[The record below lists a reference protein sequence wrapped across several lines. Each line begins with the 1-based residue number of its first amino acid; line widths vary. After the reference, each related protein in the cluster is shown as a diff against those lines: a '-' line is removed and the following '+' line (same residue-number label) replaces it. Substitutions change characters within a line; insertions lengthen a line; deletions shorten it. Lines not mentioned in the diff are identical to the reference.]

1 MRKSNNCAVRSES
14 ATKGANSP
22 KSLELRNL
30 CIANG
35 DRILLEGVGF
45 EIVAGQTTA
54 LIGASGSGKSLS
66 ALALQGIIARNL
78 RRISGEVLLDGR
90 VLNEREIAQGRGK
103 LYSSILQNPRTC
115 FNPLLSLKSHIKESL
130 NALGREYVSDE
141 VESALRE
148 VGLESS
154 ALFHYPH
161 ELSGGMLQRAMIAI
175 SLLSG
180 ARYIIADEA
189 TTDLDMVVER
199 RILELLKRLQKAR
212 GLGVLLISHDKKVV
226 EFMSDRVCRIER
238 GRMCGSGG
246 NLSAG
251 IHLAN
256 PSAPLHCGAHL
267 SAPHSQ
273 GEAIYQSNTSHT
285 SIVAGDGGQNLQKN
299 TISCH
304 TEALAE
310 VSQKSKSSEASLE
323 SEDSLESKHG
333 TDFLEAKNKRYF
345 TNTQYDEIICCNSG
359 NKESETANG
368 NKGDGNNT
376 HSSPSVRGLHSSPSL
391 AEGVRG
397 WVKSCDNKQNALI
410 AHNVSKS
417 FSRYTLFGKREK
429 RVLSSVSLRVGE
441 RERVALLGKSGSGK
455 STLAKILSGLEGV
468 DFMPNTPKNDSAKS
482 AKSSAKCEAKTHGL
496 HNEDSEFKAD
506 FGGVAR
512 EFRQNFGK
520 EFSGGLSADCCAGL
534 GGEFSADLRGGV
546 YLNGKEIWHTK
557 PRFARTKNTGRK
569 NTGLENA
576 SVKNAWIENP
586 KNLLA
591 KIFSPINAST
601 NNADKSEQSN
611 AINLSNLAQRR
622 EFYKQVQILFQD
634 PIGSLNPRLKLR
646 ESLCV
651 PLRYLLGLQD
661 RQAQESRILPL
672 LARLGLDE
680 GLLEAYPAM
689 LSGGQAARFCLAR
702 ALLARPKYIIL
713 DESTSSLDE
722 RVEGEILALLKELQ
736 EEEGLGV
743 LLITH
748 SARLA
753 RKFCEKIYIMECGE
767 IIEEVH
773 SSGAFRSDFGAQ
785 LDRLSGFV

>member
-1 MRKSNNCAVRSES
+1 MRKSNSCAAPQSRSQSEG
-14 ATKGANSP
+14 ATKGVNP
-22 KSLELRNL
+22 PQSLALRNL

-54 LIGASGSGKSLS
+54 LMGASGSGKSLS

-78 RRISGEVLLDGR
+78 RLVSGEVLLNGR

-130 NALGREYVSDE
+130 DALGKGYMGDE

-154 ALFHYPH
+154 ALAHYPH

-180 ARYIIADEA
+180 ARFLIADEA

-199 RILELLKRLQKAR
+199 KILELLKGLQKAR
-212 GLGVLLISHDKKVV
+212 GLGVLLISHDRRVV
-226 EFMSDRVCRIER
+226 EFMADRVYEMRSNSSL
-238 GRMCGSGG
+238 GSGG
-246 NLSAG
+246 NLPAG
-251 IHLAN
+251 IHLSDCN
-256 PSAPLHCGAHL
+256 LSSGDSFEKSHCPASL
-267 SAPHSQ
+267 DEREMFYLRSQ
-273 GEAIYQSNTSHT
+273 GNEISQSNTANI
-285 SIVAGDGGQNLQKN
+285 SIVGGC
-299 TISCH
+299 CH
-304 TEALAE
+304 LKQSE
-310 VSQKSKSSEASLE
+310 VSQKNKPSEASLE
-323 SEDSLESKHG
+323 SEDSLSG
-333 TDFLEAKNKRYF
+333 KNKRYF
-345 TNTQYDEIICCNSG
+345 ANAQYDKMG
-359 NKESETANG
+359 K
-368 NKGDGNNT
+368 NNAY
-376 HSSPSVRGLHSSPSL
+376 SPSL

-397 WVKSCDNKQNALI
+397 WVESCDNKQNALI

-429 RVLSSVSLRVGE
+429 RVLRSVSLRVGE

-468 DFMPNTPKNDSAKS
+468 DFMPNTPKNDSANS
-482 AKSSAKCEAKTHGL
+482 AKSSANSCAKTHGL
-496 HNEDSEFKAD
+496 HREDSEFKAD

-512 EFRQNFGK
+512 EFGK
-520 EFSGGLSADCCAGL
+520 EFSSGLSAEL
-534 GGEFSADLRGGV
+534 GGKFSADLCSGV

-557 PRFARTKNTGRK
+557 PRFARVKNAGAK
-569 NTGLENA
+569 NAGVKK
-576 SVKNAWIENP
+576 SSKKNAWIENP
-586 KNLLA
+586 KNLWA
-591 KIFSPINAST
+591 KIFSAINAST
-601 NNADKSEQSN
+601 NNADKRGQGN
-611 AINLSNLAQRR
+611 ALCLSNLAQRR

-661 RQAQESRILPL
+661 KQAQESRILPL

-680 GLLEAYPAM
+680 GLLDAYPAM

-753 RKFCEKIYIMECGE
+753 RKFCEKIYIMERGE

-773 SSGAFRSDFGAQ
+773 RGEAFRSDFGAQ

>member
-1 MRKSNNCAVRSES
+1 MRKSHNCVGQNVGRSES
-14 ATKGANSP
+14 ATKGVNPP
-22 KSLELRNL
+22 KSLALRNL

-35 DRILLEGVGF
+35 DRILLDGVGF
-45 EIVAGQTTA
+45 EIVAGETTA
-54 LIGASGSGKSLS
+54 LMGASGSGKSLS

-78 RRISGEVLLDGR
+78 RLLSGEVLLNGR

-115 FNPLLSLKSHIKESL
+115 FNPLLSLKSHIKETL
-130 NALGREYVSDE
+130 NALGKGYASDE
-141 VESALRE
+141 VECALSE

-154 ALFHYPH
+154 ALTHYPH

-180 ARYIIADEA
+180 VRFIIADEA

-212 GLGVLLISHDKKVV
+212 GLGVLLISHDRRVV

-238 GRMCGSGG
+238 G
-246 NLSAG
+246 
-251 IHLAN
+251 I
-256 PSAPLHCGAHL
+256 
-267 SAPHSQ
+267 
-273 GEAIYQSNTSHT
+273 
-285 SIVAGDGGQNLQKN
+285 
-299 TISCH
+299 CH

-310 VSQKSKSSEASLE
+310 VSKKSKPNKAHLE
-323 SEDSLESKHG
+323 SGDSLESRHG
-333 TDFLEAKNKRYF
+333 RDSLEAKNKRYF
-345 TNTQYDEIICCNSG
+345 AFAQYDKTTCSSE
-359 NKESETANG
+359 NKGGETANK
-368 NKGDGNNT
+368 NKGGKNNE
-376 HSSPSVRGLHSSPSL
+376 HSPSFARKSPFSLSPAEFPLSPSPSDEIV

-397 WVKSCDNKQNALI
+397 WVESYDNKQNALI

-417 FSRYTLFGKREK
+417 FSRYTLFGRKQK
-429 RVLSSVSLRVGE
+429 RVLKSVSLRVGE

-468 DFMPNTPKNDSAKS
+468 DFMPNTPKNDSANS
-482 AKSSAKCEAKTHGL
+482 AKSSAKLYTKTHGL
-496 HNEDSEFKAD
+496 HREDSEFKAD
-506 FGGVAR
+506 FSR
-512 EFRQNFGK
+512 
-520 EFSGGLSADCCAGL
+520 GLSADCCAGL

-546 YLNGKEIWHTK
+546 YLNGKEIWQTR
-557 PRFARTKNTGRK
+557 PRYARTKNADSK
-569 NTGLENA
+569 NARWKNASGENA
-576 SVKNAWIENP
+576 Q
-586 KNLLA
+586 A
-591 KIFSPINAST
+591 K
-601 NNADKSEQSN
+601 NADKSEQNHTKNTTDNNHN
-611 AINLSNLAQRR
+611 AGQNTSHSKKNEENQSSHTLASTGQNNVLNLANLAQRR

-634 PIGSLNPRLKLR
+634 PIGSLNPRLTLR

-661 RQAQESRILPL
+661 RQEQEARILPL
-672 LARLGLDE
+672 LVRMGLDE

-713 DESTSSLDE
+713 DESTSGLDE
-722 RVEGEILALLKELQ
+722 RAESEILALLKELQ

-748 SARLA
+748 SLELA
-753 RKFCEKIYIMECGE
+753 RKFCEKIYIMESGE
-767 IIEEVH
+767 IIEEVLG
-773 SSGAFRSDFGAQ
+773 SEAFRSDFGAEI
-785 LDRLSGFV
+785 DRLSGFV

>member
-1 MRKSNNCAVRSES
+1 MGESTSYTTQSAKQSTAQKTVRNEG
-14 ATKGANSP
+14 ATKGINP
-22 KSLELRNL
+22 PQSLALRNL

-54 LIGASGSGKSLS
+54 LMGASGSGKSLS

-78 RRISGEVLLDGR
+78 RLVSGEVLVDGR

-130 NALGREYVSDE
+130 DALGKGYVSDE
-141 VESALRE
+141 VESVLGE

-154 ALFHYPH
+154 ALSHYPH

-180 ARYIIADEA
+180 ARFIIADEA

-199 RILELLKRLQKAR
+199 RILELLKRLQRSR
-212 GLGVLLISHDKKVV
+212 GLGVLLISHDRRVV
-226 EFMSDRVCRIER
+226 EFMSDRVYEMRSNSSLLKKAELLGMQFSQSFFRARLDEFSHSI
-238 GRMCGSGG
+238 CGDTEKG
-246 NLSAG
+246 LSKATPQ
-251 IHLAN
+251 N
-256 PSAPLHCGAHL
+256 
-267 SAPHSQ
+267 
-273 GEAIYQSNTSHT
+273 T
-285 SIVAGDGGQNLQKN
+285 SIVGGA
-299 TISCH
+299 CH

-310 VSQKSKSSEASLE
+310 VSQKSKPSEVSLE
-323 SEDSLESKHG
+323 SEYSLSGK
-333 TDFLEAKNKRYF
+333 KKRYF
-345 TNTQYDEIICCNSG
+345 ANAQYDKTTCNRG
-359 NKESETANG
+359 NKESEIAMSDSANCHTDKIAR
-368 NKGDGNNT
+368 NSKNNASEKNA
-376 HSSPSVRGLHSSPSL
+376 HSTSFASGLRFSPSL

-397 WVKSCDNKQNALI
+397 WVESYDNKQNALI
-410 AHNVSKS
+410 VHNVSKT
-417 FSRYTLFGKREK
+417 FSHYTLFGKKEK
-429 RVLSSVSLRVGE
+429 RVLHGVSLRVGE

-468 DFMPNTPKNDSAKS
+468 DFVPNTPKNDSAKS
-482 AKSSAKCEAKTHGL
+482 AKSSAKLCAKTHGL
-496 HNEDSEFKAD
+496 HREDSEFKAD

-512 EFRQNFGK
+512 EFSENFGNDFGK
-520 EFSGGLSADCCAGL
+520 EFSGGLRVDCCAGL
-534 GGEFSADLRGGV
+534 GGEFGEDLRGGV

-557 PRFARTKNTGRK
+557 PRFAWVKNTG
-569 NTGLENA
+569 A
-576 SVKNAWIENP
+576 KNAGG
-586 KNLLA
+586 K
-591 KIFSPINAST
+591 
-601 NNADKSEQSN
+601 NNADKRGQGN
-611 AINLSNLAQRR
+611 ALCLSNLAERR

-634 PIGSLNPRLKLR
+634 PIGSLNPRLTLR

-680 GLLEAYPAM
+680 GLLDAYPAM

-722 RVEGEILALLKELQ
+722 RVESEILALLKELQ
-736 EEEGLGV
+736 EEGGLGV

-767 IIEEVH
+767 IIEEVRG
-773 SSGAFRSDFGAQ
+773 SEAFRSDFGTQ

>member
-1 MRKSNNCAVRSES
+1 MGESTTHAPQRTLQRTVRNES
-14 ATKGANSP
+14 ATNGANP
-22 KSLELRNL
+22 PQSLALRNL

-45 EIVAGQTTA
+45 EIVAGETTA
-54 LIGASGSGKSLS
+54 LMGASGSGKSLS

-78 RRISGEVLLDGR
+78 RLLSGEVLLDGR

-130 NALGREYVSDE
+130 NALGKGYVSDE
-141 VESALRE
+141 VECALSE

-154 ALFHYPH
+154 ALTHYPH

-180 ARYIIADEA
+180 ARFIIADEA

-199 RILELLKRLQKAR
+199 RILELLKRLQKER

-238 GRMCGSGG
+238 GRMCGGEG
-246 NLSAG
+246 NLSSG
-251 IHLAN
+251 D
-256 PSAPLHCGAHL
+256 SFEKSHCPASL
-267 SAPHSQ
+267 DEREMFYLRSQ
-273 GEAIYQSNTSHT
+273 GNEISQSNTANT
-285 SIVAGDGGQNLQKN
+285 SIVGGN
-299 TISCH
+299 
-304 TEALAE
+304 
-310 VSQKSKSSEASLE
+310 
-323 SEDSLESKHG
+323 G
-333 TDFLEAKNKRYF
+333 EAKNNAHSPSFARKSPF
-345 TNTQYDEIICCNSG
+345 SPSPSDEI
-359 NKESETANG
+359 
-368 NKGDGNNT
+368 
-376 HSSPSVRGLHSSPSL
+376 V
-391 AEGVRG
+391 AEGALG
-397 WVKSCDNKQNALI
+397 WVESYDNKQNALI

-417 FSRYTLFGKREK
+417 FSRYTLFGRKQK
-429 RVLSSVSLRVGE
+429 RVLRGVSLRVGE
-441 RERVALLGKSGSGK
+441 RERIALLGRSGSGK

-468 DFMPNTPKNDSAKS
+468 DFVANTPKNDSAKS
-482 AKSSAKCEAKTHGL
+482 CDKTHGL
-496 HNEDSEFKAD
+496 HREDSEFSAD

-512 EFRQNFGK
+512 EFGK
-520 EFSGGLSADCCAGL
+520 KFSAGLSADFGAGL

-546 YLNGKEIWHTK
+546 YLNGKEIWQTK
-557 PRFARTKNTGRK
+557 PRYVRTKNADSKNAGWKHANGENAVRK
-569 NTGLENA
+569 N
-576 SVKNAWIENP
+576 S
-586 KNLLA
+586 
-591 KIFSPINAST
+591 
-601 NNADKSEQSN
+601 ADKSEQNHAKNTKNNNHSAGQNESHSKKNEENQSSHTLASAEQNN
-611 AINLSNLAQRR
+611 ALNLANLAQRR

-634 PIGSLNPRLKLR
+634 PIGSLNPRLTLR

-661 RQAQESRILPL
+661 RQAQEARILPL
-672 LARLGLDE
+672 LARMGLDE

-722 RVEGEILALLKELQ
+722 RAESEILALLKELQ

-753 RKFCEKIYIMECGE
+753 RKFCEKIYIMESGE
-767 IIEEVH
+767 IIEEVLG
-773 SSGAFRSDFGAQ
+773 SEPFRSDFGAEI
-785 LDRLSGFV
+785 DRLSGFA

>member
-1 MRKSNNCAVRSES
+1 MGESTTHAPQRTLQRTVRNAGASND
-14 ATKGANSP
+14 ANP
-22 KSLELRNL
+22 PQSLALRNL

-45 EIVAGQTTA
+45 EIVAGETTA
-54 LIGASGSGKSLS
+54 LMGASGSGKSLS

-78 RRISGEVLLDGR
+78 RLVSGEVLLNGR

-115 FNPLLSLKSHIKESL
+115 FNPLLSLKSHIKETL
-130 NALGREYVSDE
+130 NALGKGYVSDE
-141 VESALRE
+141 VECALSE

-154 ALFHYPH
+154 ALTHYPH

-180 ARYIIADEA
+180 ARFIIADEA

-212 GLGVLLISHDKKVV
+212 GLGVLLISHDRRVV

-238 GRMCGSGG
+238 GRMCGGEN
-246 NLSAG
+246 NLPAG

-273 GEAIYQSNTSHT
+273 GEAIYQSDTSHT
-285 SIVAGDGGQNLQKN
+285 SIVGGN
-299 TISCH
+299 
-304 TEALAE
+304 
-310 VSQKSKSSEASLE
+310 
-323 SEDSLESKHG
+323 G
-333 TDFLEAKNKRYF
+333 EAKN
-345 TNTQYDEIICCNSG
+345 NAHSPSPAELPLSPSPSDEI
-359 NKESETANG
+359 
-368 NKGDGNNT
+368 
-376 HSSPSVRGLHSSPSL
+376 V
-391 AEGVRG
+391 AEGALG
-397 WVKSCDNKQNALI
+397 WVESYDNKQNALI

-417 FSRYTLFGKREK
+417 FSRYTLFGRKQK
-429 RVLSSVSLRVGE
+429 RVLRAVSLRVGE
-441 RERVALLGKSGSGK
+441 RERVALLGRSGSGK

-468 DFMPNTPKNDSAKS
+468 DFVANAPKNDSANS
-482 AKSSAKCEAKTHGL
+482 AKSSTNPCDKTHGL
-496 HNEDSEFKAD
+496 HSEDSEFSAD

-512 EFRQNFGK
+512 EFGK
-520 EFSGGLSADCCAGL
+520 KFSAGLSADFGAGL

-546 YLNGKEIWHTK
+546 YLNGKEIWQTK
-557 PRFARTKNTGRK
+557 PKFARTKNADSK
-569 NTGLENA
+569 NTSRE
-576 SVKNAWIENP
+576 
-586 KNLLA
+586 
-591 KIFSPINAST
+591 
-601 NNADKSEQSN
+601 NNADKSEQNYTKNNNHN
-611 AINLSNLAQRR
+611 AGQNTSHSKKKEENQSSHTLASAEQNNALNLANLAQRR

-634 PIGSLNPRLKLR
+634 PIGSLNPRLTLR

-661 RQAQESRILPL
+661 RQAQEARILPL
-672 LARLGLDE
+672 LARMGLDE

-722 RVEGEILALLKELQ
+722 RAESEILALLKELQ

-748 SARLA
+748 SVELA
-753 RKFCEKIYIMECGE
+753 RKFCEKIYIMESGE
-767 IIEEVH
+767 IIEEVLG
-773 SSGAFRSDFGAQ
+773 SEAFRSDFGTQ
-785 LDRLSGFV
+785 LDRLSGFA

>member
-1 MRKSNNCAVRSES
+1 MGESTSYATQSTPQKTGRSE
-14 ATKGANSP
+14 GASNDANPP
-22 KSLELRNL
+22 KSLALRNL

-54 LIGASGSGKSLS
+54 LMGASGSGKSLS

-78 RRISGEVLLDGR
+78 RLVSGEVLLNGR

-130 NALGREYVSDE
+130 YALGKGYVSDE
-141 VESALRE
+141 VECALSE

-154 ALFHYPH
+154 ALTHYPH

-180 ARYIIADEA
+180 ARFIIADEA

-199 RILELLKRLQKAR
+199 RILELLKRLQKER
-212 GLGVLLISHDKKVV
+212 GLGVLLISHDRRVV

-238 GRMCGSGG
+238 GRMCGGEG
-246 NLSAG
+246 NLSSG
-251 IHLAN
+251 D
-256 PSAPLHCGAHL
+256 SFEKSHCPASL
-267 SAPHSQ
+267 DEREMFYLRSQ
-273 GEAIYQSNTSHT
+273 GNEISQSNTANT
-285 SIVAGDGGQNLQKN
+285 SIVGGN
-299 TISCH
+299 
-304 TEALAE
+304 
-310 VSQKSKSSEASLE
+310 
-323 SEDSLESKHG
+323 G
-333 TDFLEAKNKRYF
+333 EAKN
-345 TNTQYDEIICCNSG
+345 N
-359 NKESETANG
+359 A
-368 NKGDGNNT
+368 
-376 HSSPSVRGLHSSPSL
+376 HSTSL
-391 AEGVRG
+391 TEGVRG
-397 WVKSCDNKQNALI
+397 WVESYDNKQNALI
-410 AHNVSKS
+410 VHNVSKS
-417 FSRYTLFGKREK
+417 FSRYTLFGRKQK
-429 RVLSSVSLRVGE
+429 RVLRGVSLRVGE
-441 RERVALLGKSGSGK
+441 RERVALLGRSGSGK

-468 DFMPNTPKNDSAKS
+468 DFVANTPKNDSANS
-482 AKSSAKCEAKTHGL
+482 AKSSVKLCDKTHGL
-496 HNEDSEFKAD
+496 HREDSEFKVD

-512 EFRQNFGK
+512 EFSQNFGND
-520 EFSGGLSADCCAGL
+520 FSGGLSVDCCTGL

-546 YLNGKEIWHTK
+546 YLNGKEIWQTK
-557 PRFARTKNTGRK
+557 PRFARIKNTDSK
-569 NTGLENA
+569 NA
-576 SVKNAWIENP
+576 SGK
-586 KNLLA
+586 
-591 KIFSPINAST
+591 
-601 NNADKSEQSN
+601 NNADKCGQGN
-611 AINLSNLAQRR
+611 ALCLSNLAQRR

-634 PIGSLNPRLKLR
+634 PIGSLNPRLTLR

-661 RQAQESRILPL
+661 RQAQEARILPL

-680 GLLEAYPAM
+680 GLLDAYPAM

-767 IIEEVH
+767 IIEEVR
-773 SSGAFRSDFGAQ
+773 GGEAFRSDFGAEI
-785 LDRLSGFV
+785 DRLSGFV

>member
-1 MRKSNNCAVRSES
+1 MGESTTHAEQSTAQGMGQNPSARQSATPSANPSDFGARAQSTTQGAGQSTVRNAVRSES
-14 ATKGANSP
+14 ATNGINP
-22 KSLELRNL
+22 PQSLALRNL

-54 LIGASGSGKSLS
+54 LMGASGSGKSLS

-78 RRISGEVLLDGR
+78 RLVSGEVLLDGR

-130 NALGREYVSDE
+130 DALGKGYVGDE
-141 VESALRE
+141 VECALSE

-154 ALFHYPH
+154 ALTHYPH

-199 RILELLKRLQKAR
+199 RILELLKRLQRSR
-212 GLGVLLISHDKKVV
+212 GLGVLLISHDRRVV

-238 GRMCGSGG
+238 GRMCGSEG
-246 NLSAG
+246 NLPAG
-251 IHLAN
+251 IHLSGCN
-256 PSAPLHCGAHL
+256 LSSGDSFEKSHCPASL
-267 SAPHSQ
+267 DEREMFYLRSQ
-273 GEAIYQSNTSHT
+273 GNEISQSNTANT
-285 SIVAGDGGQNLQKN
+285 SIVGGN
-299 TISCH
+299 
-304 TEALAE
+304 
-310 VSQKSKSSEASLE
+310 
-323 SEDSLESKHG
+323 G
-333 TDFLEAKNKRYF
+333 EAKN
-345 TNTQYDEIICCNSG
+345 N
-359 NKESETANG
+359 A
-368 NKGDGNNT
+368 
-376 HSSPSVRGLHSSPSL
+376 HSSSFARKSPCSPSL

-417 FSRYTLFGKREK
+417 FSRYTLFGKTEK
-429 RVLSSVSLRVGE
+429 RVLRSVSLRVGE

-468 DFMPNTPKNDSAKS
+468 DFVPNTPKNDSANS
-482 AKSSAKCEAKTHGL
+482 AKSSTKPCAKTHGL
-496 HNEDSEFKAD
+496 YREDSEFKAD

-512 EFRQNFGK
+512 ELSENFGVGLGR
-520 EFSGGLSADCCAGL
+520 EFS
-534 GGEFSADLRGGV
+534 EDLRSGV
-546 YLNGKEIWHTK
+546 YLNGKEIWRTK
-557 PRFARTKNTGRK
+557 PRFTRVKNA
-569 NTGLENA
+569 GLENA
-576 SVKNAWIENP
+576 GVKKSSKKNAWIENP
-586 KNLLA
+586 KNLWA
-591 KIFSPINAST
+591 KIFSAINASI
-601 NNADKSEQSN
+601 NNANKRGQGN
-611 AINLSNLAQRR
+611 ALCLSNLAQRR

-634 PIGSLNPRLKLR
+634 PIGSLNPRLTLR

-680 GLLEAYPAM
+680 GLLDAYPAM

-722 RVEGEILALLKELQ
+722 RVESEILALLKELQ

-753 RKFCEKIYIMECGE
+753 RKFCEKIYIMERGE

-773 SSGAFRSDFGAQ
+773 RGEAFRSDFGAQ

>member
-1 MRKSNNCAVRSES
+1 MRTSSTQGHIS
-14 ATKGANSP
+14 ANPP
-22 KSLELRNL
+22 KSLALRNL

-54 LIGASGSGKSLS
+54 LMGASGSGKSLS

-78 RRISGEVLLDGR
+78 RLVSGEVLLNGR

-115 FNPLLSLKSHIKESL
+115 FNPLLSLKSHIKETL
-130 NALGREYVSDE
+130 NALGKGYVSDE
-141 VESALRE
+141 VECALSE

-154 ALFHYPH
+154 ALTHYPH

-180 ARYIIADEA
+180 ARFIIADEA

-212 GLGVLLISHDKKVV
+212 GLGLLLISHDRRVV

-238 GRMCGSGG
+238 GRMCGGEG
-246 NLSAG
+246 NLPAS
-251 IHLAN
+251 IHLSGCN
-256 PSAPLHCGAHL
+256 LSSGDSFEKSHCPASL
-267 SAPHSQ
+267 DEREMFYLRSQ
-273 GEAIYQSNTSHT
+273 GNEISQSNTANT
-285 SIVAGDGGQNLQKN
+285 SIVGGN
-299 TISCH
+299 
-304 TEALAE
+304 
-310 VSQKSKSSEASLE
+310 
-323 SEDSLESKHG
+323 G
-333 TDFLEAKNKRYF
+333 EAKNNAHSPSFARKSPF
-345 TNTQYDEIICCNSG
+345 STSPAELPLSPSPSDEI
-359 NKESETANG
+359 
-368 NKGDGNNT
+368 
-376 HSSPSVRGLHSSPSL
+376 V
-391 AEGVRG
+391 AEGALG
-397 WVKSCDNKQNALI
+397 WVEFYDNKQNALI

-417 FSRYTLFGKREK
+417 FSRYTLFGRKQK
-429 RVLSSVSLRVGE
+429 RVLRAVSLRVGE
-441 RERVALLGKSGSGK
+441 RERVALLGRSGSGK
-455 STLAKILSGLEGV
+455 STLAKILSGLEGI
-468 DFMPNTPKNDSAKS
+468 DFVANLPKNNGAKS
-482 AKSSAKCEAKTHGL
+482 AKSSAKSCDKTHGVSS
-496 HNEDSEFKAD
+496 EDSEFSAD

-512 EFRQNFGK
+512 EFGK
-520 EFSGGLSADCCAGL
+520 KFSRGLSEDFGAGL

-546 YLNGKEIWHTK
+546 YLNGKEIWQTK
-557 PRFARTKNTGRK
+557 PRYAQAKNADSK
-569 NTGLENA
+569 NAGWKHANGENA
-576 SVKNAWIENP
+576 VRK
-586 KNLLA
+586 
-591 KIFSPINAST
+591 
-601 NNADKSEQSN
+601 NNADKSEQNHAKNNNHNAGQNTSHSKKNEENQSSHTLASAEQSN
-611 AINLSNLAQRR
+611 ALNLANLAQRR

-634 PIGSLNPRLKLR
+634 PIGSLNPRLTLR

-661 RQAQESRILPL
+661 RQTQEARILPL
-672 LARLGLDE
+672 LARMGLDE

-722 RVEGEILALLKELQ
+722 RAESEILALLKELQ

-753 RKFCEKIYIMECGE
+753 RKFCEKIYIMESGE
-767 IIEEVH
+767 IIEEVLG
-773 SSGAFRSDFGAQ
+773 SEPFRSDFGAEI
-785 LDRLSGFV
+785 DRLSGFV